1 MSVPPGAESG
11 PPPLSSAP
19 RVRGY
24 RRCLSGTIPRS
35 NGCGR
40 VVCRPPLIRRVTLKK
55 VSRTYDGLIGKLSP
69 AAAFAWSDTSPHSS
83 SQSGH
88 ARAGAPALH
97 TLQQNSSQFFMMEH
111 RNPSVGWFNVAETQ
125 QTEKQP
131 IKTNG
136 IEVLETREWLDSL
149 DYVLSHG
156 GPDRAGRLLQQLA
169 LHARREAGINLPFSA
184 TTPYQNT
191 IPSRQQPPFPGSQE
205 MERRI
210 KSLVRWNAMAMVVRA
225 NKIQEGIGGHA
236 LRSGVQSLFS
246 GIHRIRRPRCRLFS
260 GARRARNLRP
270 RLPRGPYPQRETGE
284 LPAGVETRRRAI
296 VVSASLAHARLL
308 GISDRVD
315 GSRPDSGD
323 LSCAVHQVSGKSR
336 IENLDRRESLGVS
349 GRWRN
354 GRTGIAW
361 LDNAGFAGA
370 ARQPYIC
377 RELQSTAPRRT
388 GTRKRQDHP
397 GTGSDFPRRG
407 MERHQADL
415 GRRLGPAHSGR
426 SRWPARPAHGRDH
439 RRPVSEILR
448 RERGVFP
455 AEFLRP
461 RSPAAENG
469 RASFGRATRPHA
481 ARRSRPDQSACRVQG
496 CG

>member
-156 GPDRAGRLLQQLA
+156 GPDRAARGWDQSSLL
-169 LHARREAGINLPFSA
+169 GDDSLPEYDPFA
-184 TTPYQNT
+184 AAAAV
-191 IPSRQQPPFPGSQE
+191 SRQPGDGAPHQE
-205 MERRI
+205 PGALECHGHGRPRQQYSGRHRRTH
-210 KSLVRWNAMAMVVRA
+210 LHLRL
-225 NKIQEGIGGHA
+225 GGHA
-236 LRSGVQSLFS
+236 LRSGVQSFF
-246 GIHRIRRPRCRLFS
+246 P
-260 GARRARNLRP
+260 
-270 RLPRGPYPQRETGE
+270 
-284 LPAGVETRRRAI
+284 GV
-296 VVSASLAHARLL
+296 
-308 GISDRVD
+308 D
-315 GSRPDSGD
+315 
-323 LSCAVHQVSGKSR
+323 
-336 IENLDRRESLGVS
+336 
-349 GRWRN
+349 
-354 GRTGIAW
+354 
-361 LDNAGFAGA
+361 
-370 ARQPYIC
+370 
-377 RELQSTAPRRT
+377 
-388 GTRKRQDHP
+388 
-397 GTGSDFPRRG
+397 
-407 MERHQADL
+407 
-415 GRRLGPAHSGR
+415 
-426 SRWPARPAHGRDH
+426 
-439 RRPVSEILR
+439 
-448 RERGVFP
+448 
-455 AEFLRP
+455 
-461 RSPAAENG
+461 
-469 RASFGRATRPHA
+469 
-481 ARRSRPDQSACRVQG
+481 
-496 CG
+496 